1 MKYLSP
7 RYLSIR
13 KRLIISFS
21 IIVILSII
29 VGLSGWRG
37 ISRSKDIVDA
47 KNVITAVE
55 KDLISAR
62 LQAMYFIHFKDTSQV
77 RSIRNVI
84 NNSIDELKK
93 ARENTAFTDSHI
105 DSLLLASEKYLAGFN
120 QFIELELEKE
130 NIIKLWG
137 RQGNTVSAIIN
148 FDRTL
153 NANSKVSKAIVEA
166 HNQVRISSLEF
177 IASPL
182 QASSNVNN
190 KAYDKSISKFKKLY
204 KLLDKHEESPA
215 LKKCITGIRSN
226 YQKYEELYEQ
236 YAQKNLEQGEEQKI
250 MQAAAWN
257 VGIYGA
263 TLADNASIKEKS
275 IIASSNTIITSLLL
289 IAIILGFIISRTTIL
304 NIIKPIQQGVDMAIA
319 LAKGELFHTVE
330 TTGND
335 EISEL
340 MNALKSMNEK
350 LREVVSEIM
359 TGAEQLSHASN
370 QLNNSTHVLTQ
381 GASSQ
386 AASLEEVST
395 TMEEMVANIEQN
407 DTNAN
412 DSEEKSS
419 IAFTH
424 VKDTTEDSNKATHA
438 NQQITD
444 KIDIINEIAMQTNI
458 LALNA
463 AVEAARAGE
472 QGRGFAVVA
481 GEVRKLAERSQTAAA
496 QIVSIAN
503 ESKEL
508 SIQSNKKLNEA
519 IPTIQ
524 ESNQLIKEIA
534 AATRE
539 QRTGVNQI
547 NSAIQQMNI
556 TTQQNASSSEEI
568 ASSAEELNSQAE
580 GLKALINYFKLKNG
594 VEKN

>member
-1 MKYLSP
+1 MKFLSP
-7 RYLSIR
+7 RDLSIR
-13 KRLIISFS
+13 KRLILSFS
-21 IIVILSII
+21 IIVVLTLI
-29 VGLSGWRG
+29 VGFAGRRG

-47 KNVITAVE
+47 KNTITSVE
-55 KDLISAR
+55 KNLISAR
-62 LQAMYFIHFKDTSQV
+62 LQAMYFIHYKDTSQISGIINTINT
-77 RSIRNVI
+77 SIE
-84 NNSIDELKK
+84 ELEK
-93 ARENTAFTDSHI
+93 AKLNKAFTDTHI
-105 DSLLLASEKYLAGFN
+105 DSLIIESTNYLESFN
-120 QFIELELEKE
+120 TYYQLELEKE
-130 NIIKLWG
+130 KIIKLWG

-153 NANSKVSKAIVEA
+153 NANGKVSKAITEA

-177 IASPL
+177 IATPL
-182 QASSNVNN
+182 MANGDVNSN
-190 KAYDKSISKFKKLY
+190 AYDKSMGKFKKLY
-204 KLLDKHEESPA
+204 RLLDKHEQSPQ
-215 LKKCITGIRSN
+215 LTKCINGIRTNYSN
-226 YQKYEELYEQ
+226 YEKLYDD
-236 YAQKNLEQGEEQKI
+236 YAKVNLQQGEQQKR
-250 MQAAAWN
+250 MQSAAWY
-257 VGIYGA
+257 VGVFGA
-263 TLADNASIKEKS
+263 RVAETASNEEKWT
-275 IIASSNTIITSLLL
+275 IGSSNTIITSLLL
-289 IAIILGFIISRTTIL
+289 IAIVVGVLISRLTII
-304 NIIKPIQQGVDMAIA
+304 NIIRPVRQGVDIA
-319 LAKGELFHTVE
+319 KYLAKGELYHTVD
-330 TTGND
+330 TGGND

-340 MNALKSMNEK
+340 MTALKSTNDK

-359 TGAEQLSHASN
+359 TGATQLTGASEQLNS
-370 QLNNSTHVLTQ
+370 STHVLTQ

-407 DTNAN
+407 YTNAN

-419 IAFTH
+419 IAFNH
-424 VKDTTEDSNKATHA
+424 VQETTEDSNKATNA

-444 KIDIINEIAMQTNI
+444 KIDIISEIAMQTNI

-481 GEVRKLAERSQTAAA
+481 GEVRKLAERSQAAAA

-524 ESNQLIKEIA
+524 DSNQLIKEIA

-547 NSAIQQMNI
+547 NAAIQQMNN

-568 ASSAEELNSQAE
+568 ANSAEELNSQAAQ
-580 GLKALINYFKLKNG
+580 LKELIEYFKLNN
-594 VEKN
+594 E

>member
-1 MKYLSP
+1 MKFLSP
-7 RYLSIR
+7 RDLSIR
-13 KRLIISFS
+13 KRLILSFS
-21 IIVILSII
+21 IIVILTLI
-29 VGLSGWRG
+29 VGFSGRRG

-47 KNVITAVE
+47 KNTITTVE
-55 KDLISAR
+55 KNLISAR
-62 LQAMYFIHFKDTSQV
+62 LQAMYFIHYKDTSQI
-77 RSIRNVI
+77 SGILSTI
-84 NNSIDELKK
+84 NNSIEELEK
-93 ARENTAFTDSHI
+93 AKLNKAFTDTHI
-105 DSLLLASEKYLAGFN
+105 DSLIIESTKYLESFN
-120 QFIELELEKE
+120 TYYQLELEKE
-130 NIIKLWG
+130 KIIKLWG

-153 NANSKVSKAIVEA
+153 NANSKVSKAITEA

-177 IASPL
+177 IATPL
-182 QASSNVNN
+182 LANGDVNN
-190 KAYDKSISKFKKLY
+190 SAYDKSMGKFKKLY
-204 KLLDKHEESPA
+204 RLLDKHEQSSQ
-215 LKKCITGIRSN
+215 LSKCIEGIRTN
-226 YQKYEELYEQ
+226 YSKYEKLYSD
-236 YAQKNLEQGEEQKI
+236 YASTNLKQGEQQKR
-250 MQAAAWN
+250 MQSAAWY
-257 VGIYGA
+257 VGVFGA
-263 TLADNASIKEKS
+263 RVAETASKEEEWT
-275 IIASSNTIITSLLL
+275 IGTSNTIITSLLL
-289 IAIILGFIISRTTIL
+289 IAIIVGVLISRLTIV
-304 NIIKPIQQGVDMAIA
+304 NIIRPVRQGVDIA
-319 LAKGELFHTVE
+319 KHLANGELYHSVDTG
-330 TTGND
+330 GND

-340 MNALKSMNEK
+340 MTALKSTNDK
-350 LREVVSEIM
+350 LREVVKEIM
-359 TGAEQLSHASN
+359 TGANQLTGASEQLNS
-370 QLNNSTHVLTQ
+370 STHVLTQ

-407 DTNAN
+407 YTNAN

-419 IAFTH
+419 IAFNH
-424 VKDTTEDSNKATHA
+424 VQETTEESNKATNA

-481 GEVRKLAERSQTAAA
+481 GEVRKLAERSQAAA
-496 QIVSIAN
+496 AEIISIAN

-508 SIQSNKKLNEA
+508 SIESNKKLNEA

-547 NSAIQQMNI
+547 NAAIQQMNN

-568 ASSAEELNSQAE
+568 ASSAEELNSQATQ
-580 GLKALINYFKLKNG
+580 LKELIDYFKLNN
-594 VEKN
+594 EKEE